1 MTKITG
7 NFSSYKIELLTISP
21 EDIRNNLLFHEEYYS
36 KELLDFIKNSTDE
49 EIYWVMRTATKNYE
63 FSEEYHMAIA
73 DTIDIFKQQ
82 HKEKQDE

>member
-21 EDIRNNLLFHEEYYS
+21 EDIRNNLLFHEEYYP
-36 KELLDFIKNSTDE
+36 KKLLDFIKNLTEE
-49 EIYWVMRTATKNYE
+49 EIYCAIRTATKNYE
-63 FSEEYHMAIA
+63 FSEEHHMAVA